1 MKAFI
6 YAVAF
11 DANGAD
17 FSVLP
22 FPEVAEK
29 DKPFVVNFVATSLE
43 EVLAY
48 CRKFDC
54 RLIGIQQAAE
64 CFVCG
69 TITDFE

>member
-11 DANGAD
+11 DANGANFD
-17 FSVLP
+17 ALP
-22 FPEVAEK
+22 FSEVEDK
-29 DKPFVVNFVATSLE
+29 SKPFVVNVIGTSIE
-43 EVLAY
+43 EVLSY

-54 RLIGIQQAAE
+54 RLIGIQQAAD
-64 CFVCG
+64 CVVCG